1 MNNYN
6 FLMADIYSNDFL
18 VYSDSKFS
26 FFKLLERERI
36 TKKDLISKNLA
47 ICMGCLFFVV
57 ITKRH

>member
-1 MNNYN
+1 
-6 FLMADIYSNDFL
+6 MADIYSNDFL